1 MNTKGGRS
9 IFLATTLCLSVLT
22 AYAATPKG
30 AVVQNF
36 VVNGKE
42 IKVTVLNQSEQ
53 PINGYT
59 VRIEMTL
66 RSGNQTFSEETED
79 VGPRGKNLLAHESI
93 VKTYDLGVIDVAVV
107 KPRIVVVIYA
117 NGTAE
122 SERKETLDQILSV
135 RQKAVRDLKLTPD
148 EIKTYVNVR
157 RLP

>member
-1 MNTKGGRS
+1 MKPLVR
-9 IFLATTLCLSVLT
+9 ITLFCLLSLSA

-36 VVNGKE
+36 TVNGKE
-42 IKVTVLNQSEQ
+42 IKVTILNQSEQ
-53 PINGYT
+53 PINEYT
-59 VRIEMTL
+59 IRIEMTL
-66 RSGNQTFSEETED
+66 PDGTQTFSERTED
-79 VGPRGKNLLAHESI
+79 VGPRGKNLAAHESV
-93 VKTYDLGVIDVAVV
+93 VKTYDLGVEVSAV
-107 KPRIVVVIYA
+107 KPRIVVVIYG

-122 SERKETLDQILSV
+122 SEKKETLDQILSV